1 MLNLKWRRQQV
12 IEGFIADFYCAEHHL
27 ALELDG
33 EVHASEEAQNYDRV
47 RDAIFAKKGIATIGI
62 KNNECSY
69 ERLKQ
74 EIENFL
80 SSPSSP
86 FSVNGDVKTS
96 PLNPLSIYGEGTL
109 LSVEE
114 GKGSCNAESPL
125 SLVVMDGKGTT
136 SPLSSVIEN
145 GEGGQGG
152 EVWQPSAGKFNNWP
166 DSLSQFKIIDPCC
179 GSGLFWLSGNSRG

>member
-96 PLNPLSIYGEGTL
+96 PLNPLSIFDYRT
-109 LSVEE
+109 
-114 GKGSCNAESPL
+114 
-125 SLVVMDGKGTT
+125 
-136 SPLSSVIEN
+136 
-145 GEGGQGG
+145 
-152 EVWQPSAGKFNNWP
+152 
-166 DSLSQFKIIDPCC
+166 
-179 GSGLFWLSGNSRG
+179 